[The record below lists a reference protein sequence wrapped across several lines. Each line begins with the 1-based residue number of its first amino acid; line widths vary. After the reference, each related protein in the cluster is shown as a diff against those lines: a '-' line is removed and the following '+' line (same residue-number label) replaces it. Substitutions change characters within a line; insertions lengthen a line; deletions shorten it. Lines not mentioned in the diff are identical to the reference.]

1 VTYRVELTP
10 TARRDLHGLPTRV
23 AVAVVGYIE
32 GPLAENPHPVGK
44 VLRDDPTE
52 RYTARVGVHRIIYRI
67 DDKIRVISLVRIGH
81 RADVYR
87 P

>member
-1 VTYRVELTP
+1 MTYRIELTP
-10 TARRDLHGLPTRV
+10 VARRNLHRLPTTV
-23 AVAVVGYIE
+23 AFAVVEYIE
-32 GPLAENPHPVGK
+32 GPLAENPHRVGK

-67 DDKIRVISLVRIGH
+67 DDKIQVISVVRISH

>member
-10 TARRDLHGLPTRV
+10 TACRNLHGLPTRV
-23 AVAVVGYIE
+23 AFAVVEYIE
-32 GPLAENPHPVGK
+32 GPLAENPHRVGK
-44 VLRDDPTE
+44 VRRDDPTE

-81 RADVYR
+81 RAGVYR

>member
-1 VTYRVELTP
+1 MTYRIEFAP
-10 TARRDLHGLPTRV
+10 PARRDPHRLPPRV
-23 AVAVVGYIE
+23 AFAVVAYLE
-32 GPLAENPHPVGK
+32 GPLAENPHRVGK
-44 VLRDDPTE
+44 LLRDDPTE

-67 DDKIRVISLVRIGH
+67 DDKIRVISVVRIGH